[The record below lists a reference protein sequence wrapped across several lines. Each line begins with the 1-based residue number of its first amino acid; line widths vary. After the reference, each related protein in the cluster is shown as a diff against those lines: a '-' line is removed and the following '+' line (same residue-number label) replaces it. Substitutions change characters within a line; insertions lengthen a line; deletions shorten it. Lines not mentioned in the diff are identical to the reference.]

1 MPEKVCSSCGQPL
14 SIGYA
19 NCPFCGARVGTV
31 FSPSGRLVD
40 PTKPAKSRKVAE
52 PASPFYAIDKARSQ
66 ANNSLILSLAGFFC
80 PGAGFLM
87 GAVAILLG
95 FMARKALVKANV
107 EEGRGTATAG
117 IIIGAI
123 SLLAQTSYAIYFL
136 NAGFF

>member
-19 NCPFCGARVGTV
+19 NCPYCGARVGTV

-40 PTKPAKSRKVAE
+40 PTTSAKPRKE
-52 PASPFYAIDKARSQ
+52 PPPQFYAIDKARAR
-66 ANNSLILSLAGFFC
+66 ANNALILALAGFFC
-80 PGAGFLM
+80 PGAGVLM
-87 GAVAILLG
+87 GAIAILLG
-95 FMARKALVKANV
+95 INARSALVKANV

-123 SLLAQTSYAIYFL
+123 SLLAQISYGIYFV

>member
-1 MPEKVCSSCGQPL
+1 
-14 SIGYA
+14 
-19 NCPFCGARVGTV
+19 VGTV
-31 FSPSGRLVD
+31 FSPSGKLVD
-40 PTKPAKSRKVAE
+40 PTTTAKSRKE
-52 PASPFYAIDKARSQ
+52 PAPTFYAIDKARSR
-66 ANNSLILSLAGFFC
+66 ANNALILSLAGFFC

-87 GAVAILLG
+87 GAIAILLG
-95 FMARKALVKANV
+95 INARSALVKANV